1 MLPTNNNNRSGVS
14 ETTAR
19 GTSAGPDAA
28 AASRVLM
35 TATLRLNG
43 KAMTAGPGEPIRND
57 SEPICSD
64 SIKLDSDLQP
74 SRDRLPILLPHVRLI
89 KDLRAPQG
97 LDGREAEP
105 WHRDSIT
112 ISRRPFIRSNASA
125 RRPRL
130 Q

>member
-1 MLPTNNNNRSGVS
+1 MKNSENIARRLWPGSRNLYDACSGERS
-14 ETTAR
+14 R
-19 GTSAGPDAA
+19 NCAGEA
-28 AASRVLM
+28 
-35 TATLRLNG
+35 
-43 KAMTAGPGEPIRND
+43 IRNNGD
-57 SEPICSD
+57 PICSD
-64 SIKLDSDLQP
+64 SINLDSDLQP

>member
-64 SIKLDSDLQP
+64 SLNLDSNLP
-74 SRDRLPILLPHVRLI
+74 TSSDRLPMLWSHVGSLKDIRAAARKCQRKGRSLGTEIPLPF
-89 KDLRAPQG
+89 
-97 LDGREAEP
+97 
-105 WHRDSIT
+105 
-112 ISRRPFIRSNASA
+112 SR
-125 RRPRL
+125 
-130 Q
+130 